1 MSRMAGTGVASRTAS
16 AATMENDY
24 FEMGE
29 TIKSLESS
37 DEAKEAKRLR
47 ARQDKLADAYFFK
60 FIRPK
65 LNRFP
70 QTATA

>member
-1 MSRMAGTGVASRTAS
+1 MSRMTGTGVASRSAS
-16 AATMENDY
+16 AAMMENDY
-24 FEMGE
+24 FEMNE
-29 TIKSLESS
+29 TIRSMESS

-65 LNRFP
+65 LDRFP
-70 QTATA
+70 QIATA